1 MMLPVSHILE
11 TVLYVSD
18 LDAAERFYGGV
29 LGLDL
34 ESRKDGVFLFYRV
47 GPGMLL
53 LFLPEASRHNTDIPA
68 HGADGAGHMCLA
80 VAESALPDW
89 MRHLV
94 GRGISIEH
102 IQHWPRG
109 ARSVY
114 VRDPAGNSIE
124 LATPRIWG
132 LADVTD

>member
-29 LGLDL
+29 LGLEL
-34 ESRKDGVFLFYRV
+34 ESRKDDVFLFYRI
-47 GPGMLL
+47 GQGMLL

-68 HGADGAGHMCLA
+68 HGAKGAGHMCLA
-80 VAESALPDW
+80 VADSALPAW
-89 MRHLV
+89 LHHL
-94 GRGISIEH
+94 RDCGIEIEH
-102 IQHWPRG
+102 IQHWPKG

-124 LATPRIWG
+124 LATPKIWG
-132 LADVTD
+132 LADVAD